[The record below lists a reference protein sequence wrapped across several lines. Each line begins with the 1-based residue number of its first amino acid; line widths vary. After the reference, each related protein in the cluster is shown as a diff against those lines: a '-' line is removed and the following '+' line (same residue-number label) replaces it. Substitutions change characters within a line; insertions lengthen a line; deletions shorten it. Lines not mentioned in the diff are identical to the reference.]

1 MHDLTVKPAIY
12 ISLSS
17 QLCKR
22 MIGLPSVALVYV
34 RKRTAVGILYAD
46 WNKSFQGLDR
56 GFGLT
61 T

>member
-1 MHDLTVKPAIY
+1 MHDLTVKPAID
-12 ISLSS
+12 ISLCS

-34 RKRTAVGILYAD
+34 RKRTALGILYGD
-46 WNKSFQGLDR
+46 WDKSFQGLDR
-56 GFGLT
+56 SFGLT

>member
-1 MHDLTVKPAIY
+1 MHDLIVKPAID

-22 MIGLPSVALVYV
+22 VIGLPSVALVYV
-34 RKRTAVGILYAD
+34 RKRTALGIPYGD
-46 WNKSFQGLDR
+46 WNKSFQGLNR
-56 GFGLT
+56 GFELT